1 MDNLVLLRT
10 FTQHHQLEIVQ
21 TCLESHG
28 IATFVGD
35 ATAEPKHSSN
45 SHDNRTVHLYVDKND
60 YEDALTLLNGMGVTP
75 SEHLRTIGLMFQIIN
90 LSKRIPIL
98 KNVRPLYV
106 LISISLMFC
115 GMLGYVL
122 YTILTP
128 NTLFSIAQE
137 QLCAKRI
144 NFQGNTYIPKTLRTI
159 TIQSQ
164 YFCEEEMYLHDDES
178 IRLPGFDSREV
189 IGRWSFSNDSLHI
202 SNCDTFGFIYN
213 GVYGVEIQHST
224 IVFSSATT
232 QITCTAPKPITLFQ

>member
-1 MDNLVLLRT
+1 MDNLVLLRS
-10 FTQHHQLEIVQ
+10 FTYQHQLEIVQ

-28 IATFVGD
+28 ITVFVSE
-35 ATAEPKHSSN
+35 ATAEPKYTGYSK
-45 SHDNRTVHLYVDKND
+45 DKTTVHLYVDKND
-60 YEDALTLLNGMGVTP
+60 YEEALTLLNGMGVTP
-75 SEHLRTIGLMFQIIN
+75 SEHLRTTGLLFQIIN
-90 LSKRIPIL
+90 LSNRIPIL

-106 LISISLMFC
+106 LFSISLMFC
-115 GMLGYVL
+115 GLLGYVL

-144 NFQGNTYIPKTLRTI
+144 NFQGNTYIPNTLRTI
-159 TIQSQ
+159 KLQSL
-164 YFCEEEMYLHDDES
+164 YICDEEMYLQDDES

-213 GVYGVEIQHST
+213 GVYGVDIHHST

-232 QITCTAPKPITLFQ
+232 QITCTVPKPIRLFQ